1 MSTAV
6 LAGAQLE
13 DWIADSEADYL
24 SKAKEAAQKLS
35 FLRQNRGIWR
45 QQLEQSPLGDPMGLM
60 RAIED
65 PSARWRG
72 NTLLQIPIVNFKLS
86 AESSGIT
93 YGASLHFI
101 SQLNPILLAAWPAS
115 K

>member
-1 MSTAV
+1 MGVPVITLKGSHYVSRMSTAV

-65 PSARWRG
+65 AFSTMARKY
-72 NTLLQIPIVNFKLS
+72 V
-86 AESSGIT
+86 
-93 YGASLHFI
+93 
-101 SQLNPILLAAWPAS
+101 AADSDSEFQALG
-115 K
+115 